1 MVLAFL
7 VVLLIANSAKLPIP
21 AQIVLVAILNIV
33 ELAISAGS
41 VTVRYVKQQVHVL
54 YVKVDLLYTI
64 ITAYLVVWLIVINAK
79 VPAHAVTAKV
89 DIP

>member
-7 VVLLIANSAKLPIP
+7 VVLLIVNCAKLPIP

-33 ELAISAGS
+33 ELAISAAS
-41 VTVRYVKQQVHVL
+41 VTARYVKQQVHVL

-64 ITAYLVVWLIVINAK
+64 ITVYLVVWLIVINAK
-79 VPAHAVTAKV
+79 VPAHAVSAKV